1 VIINIRGTSGSGK
14 THLVRQVM
22 DCYGSRVPYREEG
35 RKQPIGYTFHRGER
49 GRSLAVIGHYE
60 TACGGC
66 DTIAKMER
74 IFELVKA
81 SAAQGFDVI
90 FEGLLIS
97 ADVNRHVELH
107 KWCLEK
113 FHGPRLEVVAL
124 TTPLQTCL
132 DSVNARR
139 HARNPDLPPVKEAN
153 TISKFNGVR
162 KSLERLR
169 ADGVPVFEGSREEA
183 LERIK
188 QVLEL

>member
-1 VIINIRGTSGSGK
+1 MIFNIRGTSGSGK
-14 THLVRQVM
+14 THLVRQIM
-22 DCYGSRVPYREEG
+22 GQYGSRVKYSEPG
-35 RKQPIGYTFHRGER
+35 RKQPIGYTLNRGER

-66 DTIAKMER
+66 DTIAKMDR

-81 SAAQGFDVI
+81 SAEQGFDVI

-97 ADVNRHVELH
+97 ADVNRHVDLH
-107 KWCLEK
+107 QWAQKNGQHLQ
-113 FHGPRLEVVAL
+113 VISL
-124 TTPLQTCL
+124 TTELQTCL

-139 HARNPDLPPVKEAN
+139 KARNPDLPPVKEKN

-169 ADGVPVFEGSREEA
+169 SAGVEVH
-183 LERIK
+183 
-188 QVLEL
+188 ELDRAGAMHHLAMELDL